1 MKIHQMSGEHSESAG
16 LSAAFGGTRDR
27 RDVTHEHSREIKTTS
42 EVITGNCAT
51 VITSEVVLP
60 CAVFVCDVP
69 PIARAAKGGTQPR
82 AFMDLHGPSW

>member
-1 MKIHQMSGEHSESAG
+1 MKDMKLHEGVG

-60 CAVFVCDVP
+60 CAAFVCDVP
-69 PIARAAKGGTQPR
+69 PIVRPRRSRALNPALSECSP
-82 AFMDLHGPSW
+82 DIW